1 MTSSET
7 GHAGTN
13 GKDLLIELLWRIG
26 AFQFGE
32 FSEGNTSKSSPIF
45 INTKQIISSPNTLR
59 TAGELVA
66 AELEILQTRRRQ
78 NLSDYHFLAGIPL
91 GGLHLAT
98 ALSLQIGKPL
108 LYIRPPRIPSD
119 LAEPPHLEGTYR
131 PGQQALVV
139 DDLATGGTSLRET
152 TITLRSL
159 GITVSDA
166 IVLIDREEGATKKL
180 EEFGVR
186 VHALITMSY
195 LARRLIE
202 NEHIS
207 QETYELIQ
215 AYSSMQ
221 KDKTL

>member
-1 MTSSET
+1 M
-7 GHAGTN
+7 
-13 GKDLLIELLWRIG
+13 
-26 AFQFGE
+26 
-32 FSEGNTSKSSPIF
+32 
-45 INTKQIISSPNTLR
+45 
-59 TAGELVA
+59 
-66 AELEILQTRRRQ
+66 
-78 NLSDYHFLAGIPL
+78 
-91 GGLHLAT
+91 
-98 ALSLQIGKPL
+98 
-108 LYIRPPRIPSD
+108 
-119 LAEPPHLEGTYR
+119 
-131 PGQQALVV
+131 V

-215 AYSSMQ
+215 AYSNMQ